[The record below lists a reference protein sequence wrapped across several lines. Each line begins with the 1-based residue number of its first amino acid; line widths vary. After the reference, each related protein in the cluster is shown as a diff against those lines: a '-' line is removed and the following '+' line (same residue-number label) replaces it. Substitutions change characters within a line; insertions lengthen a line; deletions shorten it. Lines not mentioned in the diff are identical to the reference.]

1 MTMWM
6 IVWVQL
12 MTGQT
17 GHGEC
22 MMDKAELEY
31 QAEAANA
38 HFEGVYWHWVEPC
51 QEDI

>member
-1 MTMWM
+1 MRWM

-22 MMDKAELEY
+22 MTDKAELEY

-38 HFEGVYWHWVEPC
+38 HFEGVYWHWVEAC